1 MEPIIGFSFDL
12 FSMEVSVTIASR
24 ACEGFNGAF
33 FSTRHELTATVC
45 GIASHGSCMVF
56 ETLFVLDM
64 LLVVVVVIVMMMKIH
79 FHLVVATIN
88 GSGNDMVTGGRRVM
102 VVDDMVMVVV
112 VAGVTTI

>member
-64 LLVVVVVIVMMMKIH
+64 LLVVVVIVMMMKIH

-102 VVDDMVMVVV
+102 VVDDMVVVVV